1 MYEPEPASL
10 LTSHAAPQSP
20 SFSCFF
26 NNAEFTTWISGTTA
40 RKIAAGLP
48 SVNWTV
54 YRSSALVEPG
64 ATMVESR
71 AAAPFFP
78 AKMRSVL

>member
-10 LTSHAAPQSP
+10 LVSQAAPQSP
-20 SFSCFF
+20 SFSCFLRS
-26 NNAEFTTWISGTTA
+26 AEFTTWTSGTTA

-54 YRSSALVEPG
+54 ERSSALVLPG
-64 ATMVESR
+64 AIIVDKS
-71 AAAPFFP
+71 AAAPFLS
-78 AKMRSVL
+78 ARMRSAE